1 MMMAHRG
8 SALFAIPLSL
18 ILALAPFARAAEP
31 KKGGTIVYAYASGP
45 RSLDPYTVNNT
56 VEIEVVNQIYESLVA
71 LGEDFSAKP
80 ELASHV
86 EVTPDN
92 KTFTFTL
99 RRGVKFQNGKEMTAA
114 DVLASF
120 QRYQKVSPNA
130 EALGD
135 VAGYD
140 TPDPY
145 TFVIRLKVPNAIF
158 LDVLKTPSYPFSI
171 LPAEER
177 DKSAGQAAVIGTGP
191 FKLGDW
197 VKDGHLTLQR
207 FDGYSADPAAT
218 ALDGYAGKKTVYID
232 SVRYN
237 FVPEPN
243 ARVAAVQAGDADVAS
258 QIPLSLSKRVAGN
271 AQFGVQ
277 QVFPGCQQV
286 FFTQT
291 QNPPTN
297 NRLVRQAI
305 QAVMGVDDIMDS
317 VGEVTK
323 RNAQLSYPGST
334 YYTPGNPDFHYDMHD
349 VAKAKEL
356 LKEAGYKGEKIV
368 LQTTPAYSWHL
379 SATLVLSEQMKA
391 AGMNVDVQTVDWN
404 TMSNDR
410 MRGTGGWNVS
420 LTNYCSQPLLGPQ
433 QWRPF
438 ILTVPQANGDH
449 FMEEAYDRFFQAPD
463 VADRQKAWTSLQQ
476 HIFDEA
482 YFMKVGDYGS
492 INVFRTRIHDLV
504 PWYNI
509 RFWGVWR
516 D

>member
-1 MMMAHRG
+1 MAQRQFWMG
-8 SALFAIPLSL
+8 TAAAAIAVA
-18 ILALAPFARAAEP
+18 LALPCVAAEP
-31 KKGGTIVYAYASGP
+31 KQGGAVVYAYASGP
-45 RSLDPYTVNNT
+45 RTLDPHIVNNT

-71 LGEDFSAKP
+71 LGEDYSAKP

-86 EVTPDN
+86 EVAADN
-92 KTFTFTL
+92 KTFTFAL
-99 RRGVKFQNGKEMTAA
+99 RHGVKFQNGKEMTAA
-114 DVLASF
+114 DVIASF
-120 QRYQKVSPNA
+120 ERYQKVSPNA
-130 EALGD
+130 EALAE

-145 TFVIRLKVPNAIF
+145 TFVIRLKTPNAIF

-177 DKSAGQAAVIGTGP
+177 DKPAGAAAVIGTGP
-191 FKLGDW
+191 FKLGEW

-207 FDGYSADPAAT
+207 FDGYVSDPAAT
-218 ALDGYAGKKTVYID
+218 GLDGYAGKKIVYVD

-237 FVPEPN
+237 FIPEPN
-243 ARVAAVQAGDADVAS
+243 ARVAAVQAGNADVAS

-291 QNPPTN
+291 QNKPTDN
-297 NRLVRQAI
+297 PLVRRAI

-323 RNAQLSYPGST
+323 RNAQFSYPGTT
-334 YYTPGNPDFHYDMHD
+334 YYTPGTPDFHYDMHD
-349 VAKAKEL
+349 VDKAKAL

-368 LQTTPAYSWHL
+368 LQTTAAYSWHL

-438 ILTVPQANGDH
+438 ILTVPQAKDDH
-449 FMEEAYDRFFQAPD
+449 FMEEAYQRFFQSPQL
-463 VADRQKAWTSLQQ
+463 ADRQKAWTDIQQ
-476 HIFDEA
+476 HITDEA
-482 YFMKVGDYGS
+482 YFIKVGDYGS
-492 INVFRTRIHDLV
+492 INVFRTRVHDLV